1 MKIVIVGGVAGGASC
16 AARLRRLDEES
27 TIVLFERGQ
36 HISFANCGLPYYVG
50 NVIREQG
57 NLLVQTPEGMST
69 RFAIDVRT
77 ESEVTSID
85 RTKKTITVKNHA
97 TGEHYTEAYDKLVL
111 SPGASPIRPANLDA
125 PNVFTLR
132 NIPDTLAITSYA
144 DRIEAKRAVV
154 VGGGFIG
161 IEMAENLTERGINV
175 TLLEL
180 APQIMPPLDVEMA
193 AYLHKQLRT
202 NGVDLRLGTGLASVG
217 EGGKVVTLTDG
228 TTVETDLIVLGI
240 GVRPETYLAA
250 EAGLALGIT
259 GGIRVNEQ
267 LQTSDP
273 DIYAVGDAIE
283 VTDYITRRPA
293 LIPLAGPANKQGR
306 IAANNIAG
314 RPEVYKGTQGSSVLK
329 VFDMTAASTGAS
341 EKSLKRAGIA
351 YEKSYTHSLSHAG
364 YYGGATLISLKL
376 LYAPHTGKLLGA
388 QAIGKS
394 GVEKR
399 IDVLATAI
407 RARLSVFD
415 LEELELTYAPPYSSA
430 KDPVNMGG
438 YVASNLIKGDCAAI
452 HWDEINTDD
461 SGYLVDVRTPYE
473 YKRGTIGNAVNIPVD
488 ELRGRLAELPT
499 DKPIHIICQVGL
511 RGYIAYR
518 ILAAHGFT
526 GMKNLSGGY
535 YLYNTAMNGK

>member
-57 NLLVQTPEGMST
+57 NLLVQTPEGMNT

-77 ESEVTSID
+77 ESEVVAID
-85 RTKKTITVKNHA
+85 RAAKSVTVKNLT
-97 TGEHYTEAYDKLVL
+97 TGEEYTESYDKLVL
-111 SPGASPIRPANLDA
+111 SPGASPIRPANIDA
-125 PNVFTLR
+125 PNIFTLR

-144 DRIEAKRAVV
+144 DRTEAKRAVV

-161 IEMAENLTERGINV
+161 IEMAENLTERGIAV

-180 APQIMPPLDVEMA
+180 ASQIMPPLDPEMA
-193 AYLHKQLRT
+193 AYLHKQLRAH
-202 NGVDLRLGTGLASVG
+202 GVDLRLGTGLASVSAD
-217 EGGKVVTLTDG
+217 GKVVTLTDG
-228 TTVETDLIVLGI
+228 TTVETDIITLGI
-240 GVRPETYLAA
+240 GVRPETLLAE

-314 RPEVYKGTQGSSVLK
+314 RPETYKGTQGSSVLK

-341 EKSLKRAGIA
+341 EKSLRRAGIA

-376 LYAPHTGKLLGA
+376 IYAPHTGKLLGA
-388 QAIGKS
+388 QAVGKS

-407 RARLSVFD
+407 RAGMSVFD

-438 YVASNLIKGDCAAI
+438 YVASNLIKGDSAAI
-452 HWDEINTDD
+452 HWDEIDTDD

-488 ELRGRLAELPT
+488 ELRDRLAELPT

-518 ILAAHGFT
+518 ILEGHGFK

-535 YLYNTAMNGK
+535 YLYSTAMGK

>member
-85 RTKKTITVKNHA
+85 RTKKTVTVKNHA

-144 DRIEAKRAVV
+144 YRIEAKRAVV

-180 APQIMPPLDVEMA
+180 SPQIMPPLDVEMA

-202 NGVDLRLGTGLASVG
+202 NGVDLHLGTGLASVSD
-217 EGGKVVTLTDG
+217 GGKVVTLTDG

-240 GVRPETYLAA
+240 GVRPETYLAT

-407 RARLSVFD
+407 RAGMSVFD

-452 HWDEINTDD
+452 HWDEIGTDD
-461 SGYLVDVRTPYE
+461 SGYNVDVRTPYE

-488 ELRGRLAELPT
+488 ELRDRLQELPT

>member
-16 AARLRRLDEES
+16 AARLRRLDEEA

-36 HISFANCGLPYYVG
+36 HISFANCGLPYYIG
-50 NVIREQG
+50 GVIREQG
-57 NLLVQTPEGMST
+57 NLLVQTPEGMNT

-77 ESEVTSID
+77 ESEVIAID
-85 RTKKTITVKNHA
+85 REAKTVTVKNLT
-97 TGEHYTEAYDKLVL
+97 TGELYTESYDKLVL

-125 PNVFTLR
+125 PNIFTLR

-161 IEMAENLTERGINV
+161 IEMAENLTERGIQV

-180 APQIMPPLDVEMA
+180 APQIMPPLDPEMA
-193 AYLHKQLRT
+193 SYLHKQLRT
-202 NGVDLRLGTGLASVG
+202 CGVDLRLGTGLASVS
-217 EGGKVVTLTDG
+217 EDGKVVTLSDG
-228 TTVETDLIVLGI
+228 TTVETDLTVLGI
-240 GVRPETYLAA
+240 GVRPETLLAK

-341 EKSLKRAGIA
+341 EKSLSRAGIA

-376 LYAPHTGKLLGA
+376 IYAPHTGKLLGA
-388 QAIGKS
+388 QAVGKS

-407 RARLSVFD
+407 RAGLSVFD

-438 YVASNLIKGDCAAI
+438 YVASNLIKGDSAAI
-452 HWDEINTDD
+452 HWDEIGKDD

-488 ELRGRLAELPT
+488 ELRDRLAELPT

-518 ILAAHGFT
+518 ILEAHGFT

-535 YLYNTAMNGK
+535 YLYSTAMGK

>member
-16 AARLRRLDEES
+16 AARLRRIDEEA

-36 HISFANCGLPYYVG
+36 HISFANCGLPYYIG

-77 ESEVTSID
+77 ESEVTAID
-85 RTKKTITVKNHA
+85 RAAKTVTVKNHA
-97 TGEHYTEAYDKLVL
+97 TGDIYTESYDKLVL

-125 PNVFTLR
+125 PNIFTLR

-161 IEMAENLTERGINV
+161 IEMAENLTERGIQV

-180 APQIMPPLDVEMA
+180 APQIMPPLDPEMA
-193 AYLHKQLRT
+193 AYLHKQLRSH
-202 NGVDLRLGTGLASVG
+202 GVDLRLATGLSSVS
-217 EGGKVVTLTDG
+217 EDGKVVTLTDG
-228 TTVETDLIVLGI
+228 TTVETDLTVLGI
-240 GVRPETYLAA
+240 GVRPETYLAQ
-250 EAGLALGIT
+250 EAGLALGTT

-376 LYAPHTGKLLGA
+376 IYAPHTGKLLGA

-452 HWDEINTDD
+452 HWDEIGTDD

-473 YKRGTIGNAVNIPVD
+473 YKRGTIGDAVNIPVD
-488 ELRGRLAELPT
+488 ELRDRLAELPT

-518 ILAAHGFT
+518 ILEGHGFK

-535 YLYNTAMNGK
+535 YLYNTAKG